1 MTNPYGEIPVAA
13 RRATLRA
20 MGTIATLQGTREPK
34 DPTRRMIE
42 ASAVQL
48 FDLKPGDVDYD
59 PITPEELAAELTTE
73 APRKWLLDLM
83 SLVPF
88 ADEDLKPAEVQ
99 LVDEFAASLGVKPA
113 IVTDLDRL
121 ADERYKRF
129 VYDLV
134 RRETPIFLGTS
145 SKWAELHETARELRL
160 HFGDKA
166 ASKHYEQLQELP
178 AGTLGNTFYRFYVDR
193 GFAFPGEKD
202 SLGETIT
209 RHDCLHIL
217 SGCNTDATGEI
228 NVAGVET
235 GMVPAGD
242 GSQMLVEVM
251 TLLQDD
257 VSLKVDERE
266 GVSAQAG
273 QMDPEAMVAN
283 IRKGLGMTKN
293 LFSHRDFDF
302 WNAVHRDLEDLRQE
316 VGLQQVDGDII
327 PPPAS
332 QTTPEAKSDGDTT
345 SAAK

>member
-1 MTNPYGEIPVAA
+1 MTNPYREISPAA
-13 RRATLRA
+13 QRATLRA
-20 MGTIATLQGTREPK
+20 MGTIATMNGTREPK

-42 ASAVQL
+42 AAAVQL
-48 FDLKPGDVDYD
+48 FGLTPADVDYE
-59 PITPEELAAELTTE
+59 PITPAELADELGVE
-73 APRKWLLDLM
+73 DPISWLIDLM

-88 ADEDLKPAEVQ
+88 ADEDLTTTEVQ
-99 LVDEFAASLGVKPA
+99 LVDQFAASLGVKPA

-129 VYDLV
+129 VYDLA

-160 HFGDKA
+160 HFGDKTA
-166 ASKHYEQLQELP
+166 TERYEQLAELP

-193 GFAFPGEKD
+193 GFAFPGQKD

-235 GMVPAGD
+235 GMVPGGE

-257 VSLKVDERE
+257 VSLKIDERE
-266 GVSAQAG
+266 GISAQTG

-293 LFSHRDFDF
+293 LFSHQDFDF
-302 WNAVHRDLEDLRQE
+302 WGAVHRDLEDVRNE

-332 QTTPEAKSDGDTT
+332 QTTPTAKSDGDAT
-345 SAAK
+345 STAT

>member
-1 MTNPYGEIPVAA
+1 MANPYSEISPAA
-13 RRATLRA
+13 QRATLRA
-20 MGTIATLQGTREPK
+20 MATIATLNGTREPK
-34 DPTRRMIE
+34 DATRRMID

-48 FDLKPGDVDYD
+48 FGLPSGDVDYN
-59 PITPEELAAELTTE
+59 PITPAELAGELGSDNPIT
-73 APRKWLLDLM
+73 WLIDLM

-88 ADEDLKPAEVQ
+88 ADENLKPEEVR
-99 LVDEFAASLGVKPA
+99 LVDQFAAGLGVKPA

-160 HFGDKA
+160 HFGDKT
-166 ASKHYEQLQELP
+166 ASERYEQLAELP

-193 GFAFPGEKD
+193 GFAFPGQKD

-209 RHDCLHIL
+209 RHDSLHIL

-235 GMVPAGD
+235 GMVPGGE

-273 QMDPEAMVAN
+273 QLDPEAMVAN

-293 LFSHRDFDF
+293 LFSHQDFDF
-302 WNAVHRDLEDLRQE
+302 WAAVHRDLDDLRQE

-332 QTTPEAKSDGDTT
+332 QTTPTAKSDGDAT
-345 SAAK
+345 SPAT